1 MVLNIAETLR
11 SLRRDMGVTQEELA
25 NAVGVTAQAVSKWER
40 GEGYPDITLLP
51 DIAAYFRVTLDTLC
65 GIDEQKKQR
74 KIHDILYET
83 EHADYTEGVNIA
95 REGLAEFPHSV
106 QLKANLARALMG
118 CTAGWTP
125 PREVLEEVIGL
136 YEDILHHSLDPN
148 ALSPYDVSL
157 LCEAY
162 MSMGAIKKAKQMAMQ
177 MQGKYETQRLWCTI
191 LQGDELVSHLQNS
204 IIQTLPDIHFMVKD
218 LVKTDCYTTKEKIA
232 LCQKMIGV
240 YALFDED
247 ADWPLGMVFS
257 YQFYMQI
264 AVLSME
270 LHDEASC
277 MTALDKAADLA
288 IRIDSLPTE
297 GYPSSLL
304 LNRIDFR
311 YLSGTASDRAFLR
324 EAMEAEAV
332 FESLRKTAAYETIIA
347 KLT

>member
-1 MVLNIAETLR
+1 MVIE
-11 SLRRDMGVTQEELA
+11 
-25 NAVGVTAQAVSKWER
+25 
-40 GEGYPDITLLP
+40 
-51 DIAAYFRVTLDTLC
+51 
-65 GIDEQKKQR
+65 
-74 KIHDILYET
+74 LYE
-83 EHADYTEGVNIA
+83 E
-95 REGLAEFPHSV
+95 
-106 QLKANLARALMG
+106 
-118 CTAGWTP
+118 
-125 PREVLEEVIGL
+125 
-136 YEDILHHSLDPN
+136 ILHHSPDPN
-148 ALSPYDVSL
+148 TLSSYDVSL

-162 MSMGAIKKAKQMAMQ
+162 VAAGAIKKAKQMAMQ

-191 LQGDELVSHLQNS
+191 LQGDELVSHIQNS
-204 IIQTLPDIHFMVKD
+204 IIQTLPDIHFMVKEI
-218 LVKTDCYTTKEKIA
+218 LKTDCYSTKEKIA
-232 LCQKMIGV
+232 LCEKMIGV

-270 LHDEASC
+270 LHDKASC
-277 MTALDKAADLA
+277 LTALDKAADLA